1 MIRISTNDDVEKIA
15 KLWLDAS
22 VQAHSFVARE
32 YWQQMQYSVKMH
44 YLPYAK
50 TFVYEDKHKIKGFI
64 SIVDEQHIGA
74 LFVAPQFQGQKI
86 GQKLLKTAQRK
97 YPLLSLNVF
106 AKNAKA
112 VEFYQKHKF
121 KIMDEQ
127 LEPSTKEQELHMC
140 WSMECKSGFKKRHQ
154 GDS

>member
-64 SIVDEQHIGA
+64 SVVDEKHIGA

-86 GQKLLKTAQRK
+86 GEKLLRTAQRR
-97 YPLLSLNVF
+97 YPLLSLSVF
-106 AKNAKA
+106 AKNTKA

-121 KIMDEQ
+121 KIMGEQ

-140 WSMECKSGFKKRHQ
+140 WSLECKSGFKKRFY